1 MKLNRTI
8 KSELTALNGTVIG
21 NIMNQSFGSGARLY
35 LTNHDLHWLDKDDI
49 VNILKEFEV
58 YEKVTSALPLE

>member
-1 MKLNRTI
+1 MKLNRII

-21 NIMNQSFGSGARLY
+21 NIMNQSFRTGARLY
-35 LTNHDLHWLDKDDI
+35 LTNHSLHWLDKDDI
-49 VNILKEFEV
+49 VHILKEFEV